1 MFKVLHVLQSQVKAP
16 NKVTHGKKCQCRLK
30 NEDFFYFY
38 SSVPLRITFH
48 LVGEKKQFHEVLI
61 LINLHLYKD
70 LKPSS
75 CIFHY
80 IIPPFL
86 GLTALK
92 RFIPELVVPY
102 TGENIQCFFQFQISS
117 LFLNISLQ
125 KGLTM
130 YCSTYQIQ
138 LKIRIN
144 LRFFLHV
151 REVCL
156 FCWFFPNRV
165 TDFSNF

>member
-1 MFKVLHVLQSQVKAP
+1 M
-16 NKVTHGKKCQCRLK
+16 
-30 NEDFFYFY
+30 
-38 SSVPLRITFH
+38 
-48 LVGEKKQFHEVLI
+48 LI
-61 LINLHLYKD
+61 IINLHLYKD

-86 GLTALK
+86 GLTVLK
-92 RFIPELVVPY
+92 RFIPGLVVRY
-102 TGENIQCFFQFQISS
+102 TGENMWCFFQFPISS

-125 KGLTM
+125 KGLAI
-130 YCSTYQIQ
+130 YCGTYQIQ
-138 LKIRIN
+138 LKIRVN

-151 REVCL
+151 REVCF

-165 TDFSNF
+165 TDFSNFLIEGKRSNILFLSFSFHNPDML